1 MKYFSKIFIFICF
14 FALAF
19 KSNAEVVKKIEAKGN
34 ERVSLETLAI
44 FGDLKLQEDYDQSD
58 INSLIKKLYET
69 DFFSNISAEI
79 DSGVLTITVK
89 ENPIINSITFD
100 GEKAKKH
107 RDGIIEVLK
116 LNENNPFVKNYI
128 KSDVNILKEFYRQLG
143 YYFVKIDA
151 EIEKLDKNRVNIV
164 YLIEKGDKAK
174 ISKIVFLGDKKIRDK
189 RLRDV
194 ITSQESQF
202 WKFLSR
208 NIFLNKGR
216 IELDK
221 RLLENYYK
229 NKGYYEVNITS
240 SNVEYSEGEGFI
252 LNYTIDAGTRY
263 KFTKMSV
270 NVSEALDKSAFESLE
285 KEFDKVIGKYYS
297 LRKVTGI
304 LEKIDTLSQLK
315 ELQFINH
322 RVNETLIEDGI
333 EVKIDIFE
341 GQKFIIERINIVGNN
356 VTNDSVIRA
365 EMIVDEGD
373 PFSALLLNKSVNK
386 LKGRGIFGEV
396 TSKITEGSS
405 PDLKVLEISVEEKAT
420 GEISAG
426 AGFGTDGTAFQF
438 GVNENNWLG
447 RGIKLMSML
456 NVSTKTISGNL
467 ALNNPNYNYTG
478 NSVFLKLDVSSSD
491 LTDSSGYKSN
501 KSGFEVGT
509 SFEQYEDVY
518 LAPSLTATY
527 EDVEVQST
535 ASNSL
540 QKMAG
545 TFTNLDFGY
554 SIVKDKRNQSFQPT
568 EGYKTKFM
576 QSIPLIMDS
585 SSILNGLEVSK
596 YYTHSED
603 VIGALRFWGRAI
615 HGLNDEDVRIA
626 NRIYI
631 PTTRLRGFQ
640 NRKVGP
646 KDGTDYVGGNYA
658 TAIGYEAQLPNL
670 LPEATKTDIVVFIDT
685 ANLWG
690 VDYNGSLEDSNTIRS
705 SIGIAANMYT
715 AVGPLSFTFAQDLS
729 KADSDLT
736 EFFNF
741 RLGTSF

>member
-128 KSDVNILKEFYRQLG
+128 KSDINVLKEFYRQLG

-151 EIEKLDKNRVNIV
+151 EIEKLDKNRVNVV

-229 NKGYYEVNITS
+229 NKGFYEVNITS
-240 SNVEYSEGEGFI
+240 TNVEYSEGEGFI
-252 LNYTIDAGTRY
+252 LNYIIDAGTRY
-263 KFTKMSV
+263 KFTKMSA

-297 LRKVTGI
+297 LRKLTGI
-304 LEKIDTLSQLK
+304 LQKIDTLSQLK

-447 RGIKLMSML
+447 RGIKLISML
-456 NVSTKTISGNL
+456 NVSTKTVSGNL

-478 NSVFLKLDVSSSD
+478 NAVFLGLDVSSSD
-491 LTDSSGYKSN
+491 LTDTSGYKSN

-509 SFEQYEDVY
+509 TFEQYEDVY
-518 LAPSLTATY
+518 LSPSLTATY

-554 SIVKDKRNQSFQPT
+554 SIIKDKRNQTFQPT

-576 QSIPLIMDS
+576 QEIPLILDN
-585 SSILNGLEVSK
+585 SSILNGLEASK

-603 VIGALRFWGRAI
+603 IIGAFRFWGRTI
-615 HGLNDEDVRIA
+615 NGLNDEDVRIA
-626 NRIYI
+626 NRISI
-631 PTTRLRGFQ
+631 PATRLRGFQ
-640 NRKVGP
+640 HRKVGP

-690 VDYNGSLEDSNTIRS
+690 VDYNGSLDDSNKIRS

-715 AVGPLSFTFAQDLS
+715 TIGPLSFTFAQDLS